1 MGPREADQVPPPS
14 DEDDSNSMAPA
25 KRSSDETGEMSSGSA
40 ISRSNT
46 SLVNLADES
55 ISRRR
60 LPPGD
65 EESSNHAISGESSLT
80 PVQWEAWSLPTE
92 TWGHY
97 ESATDLAGGS
107 CQELLTTTT
116 ASTTF
121 SEDESSS
128 PPHVADIGR
137 RMASL
142 PNLAE
147 AGRLTSAASAVGKK
161 QSRKDT
167 TSNSATGRRRKT
179 ATGDTPNTITTN
191 TSIEQLKIR
200 TLQSEIHR
208 LQSQL
213 LNLQTTHERT
223 LKSSSRYKSKCTTL
237 QAQLEHT
244 QSENDHLRQE
254 VQDLKTL
261 VKLEEEARLVGAID
275 ALWVEEDNR
284 SATPP
289 THIQIEVPQGE
300 AAEPAPATTMEPRSL
315 LMNNRDSRSTRSRR
329 RRRSLDGM
337 ELKGLERHDFT
348 NRVA

>member
-1 MGPREADQVPPPS
+1 
-14 DEDDSNSMAPA
+14 MALA
-25 KRSSDETGEMSSGSA
+25 KRSSDETNEMSA

-60 LPPGD
+60 LPPG
-65 EESSNHAISGESSLT
+65 EEPSNHVISGESSLA

-107 CQELLTTTT
+107 CQELTTTTT

-137 RMASL
+137 RLASL

-147 AGRLTSAASAVGKK
+147 AGRLTQATSVIGKR
-161 QSRKDT
+161 QDRNDT
-167 TSNSATGRRRKT
+167 TSNSAAGRRRKT
-179 ATGDTPNTITTN
+179 ATGDTPNTTTTSTTN

-244 QSENDHLRQE
+244 QAENDHLRQE

-275 ALWVEEDNR
+275 ALWMEEQDNG
-284 SATPP
+284 STTPP

-300 AAEPAPATTMEPRSL
+300 AEEPAATTMEPRSL
-315 LMNNRDSRSTRSRR
+315 LTQNNHGSRSTRRI
-329 RRRSLDGM
+329 RRRSLDGI

>member
-1 MGPREADQVPPPS
+1 
-14 DEDDSNSMAPA
+14 MALA
-25 KRSSDETGEMSSGSA
+25 KRSSDETNEMSA

-60 LPPGD
+60 LQPGD
-65 EESSNHAISGESSLT
+65 EESSNHAISGESSPT

-107 CQELLTTTT
+107 CQELTTTTT

-137 RMASL
+137 RLASL

-147 AGRLTSAASAVGKK
+147 AGRLTQATSVIGKR
-161 QSRKDT
+161 QDRNDT
-167 TSNSATGRRRKT
+167 TSNSAAGRRRKT
-179 ATGDTPNTITTN
+179 ATGDTPNTTTTSTTN

-244 QSENDHLRQE
+244 QAENDHLRQE

-275 ALWVEEDNR
+275 ALWMEEQDNG
-284 SATPP
+284 STTPP

-300 AAEPAPATTMEPRSL
+300 AADPAPATTMEPRSL
-315 LMNNRDSRSTRSRR
+315 RNNRGNRR
-329 RRRSLDGM
+329 TRRRSLDGM